1 MNWRE
6 VEFGIFPSSQRR
18 GGCGINKSRE
28 ATEEAAD
35 GREARARQR
44 EAVIV
49 VSSAKCLELNSFA
62 ELTTPAAPIS
72 ERIHFIDGASTPP
85 LRGGEHPELN
95 VSPIFTNR
103 PYSGIF
109 PCFLGG
115 LESRLVSS
123 IRKAEMSFLRV
134 YFGSMISSMK
144 PCSAAMYGFANF
156 SRNSSTFSWRFLS
169 ISPAEASSRR

>member
-49 VSSAKCLELNSFA
+49 VSSAKCLGLNNFA

-72 ERIHFIDGASTPP
+72 ERIHFMDGASTPP
-85 LRGGEHPELN
+85 LRGGE
-95 VSPIFTNR
+95 
-103 PYSGIF
+103 YST
-109 PCFLGG
+109 
-115 LESRLVSS
+115 
-123 IRKAEMSFLRV
+123 A
-134 YFGSMISSMK
+134 
-144 PCSAAMYGFANF
+144 
-156 SRNSSTFSWRFLS
+156 FLS
-169 ISPAEASSRR
+169 IATSFTP

>member
-49 VSSAKCLELNSFA
+49 VSSAKCLGMNSFA

-72 ERIHFIDGASTPP
+72 ERIHLIDGASTPP
-85 LRGGEHPELN
+85 LRGGE
-95 VSPIFTNR
+95 
-103 PYSGIF
+103 Y
-109 PCFLGG
+109 
-115 LESRLVSS
+115 
-123 IRKAEMSFLRV
+123 
-134 YFGSMISSMK
+134 
-144 PCSAAMYGFANF
+144 SAA
-156 SRNSSTFSWRFLS
+156 FLS
-169 ISPAEASSRR
+169 IAKFIHTLDRPPPPAHSSFRMGFSASC

>member
-49 VSSAKCLELNSFA
+49 ISSAKCLGLNSFA

-72 ERIHFIDGASTPP
+72 ERIHFMDGASTPP
-85 LRGGEHPELN
+85 LREGE
-95 VSPIFTNR
+95 
-103 PYSGIF
+103 Y
-109 PCFLGG
+109 
-115 LESRLVSS
+115 
-123 IRKAEMSFLRV
+123 
-134 YFGSMISSMK
+134 
-144 PCSAAMYGFANF
+144 SAAFLFIAHSFTPCMTAGDLANCGIG
-156 SRNSSTFSWRFLS
+156 RQ
-169 ISPAEASSRR
+169 SSRPPLQCLARCMAKKKALRRGTGRALKRFSPRCFSPSRTRAARP

>member
-49 VSSAKCLELNSFA
+49 VSSAKCLGLNNFA

-72 ERIHFIDGASTPP
+72 ERIHFMDGAST
-85 LRGGEHPELN
+85 LLCEEGNIYRISQQFIHTL
-95 VSPIFTNR
+95 IDR
-103 PYSGIF
+103 RYS
-109 PCFLGG
+109 
-115 LESRLVSS
+115 S
-123 IRKAEMSFLRV
+123 
-134 YFGSMISSMK
+134 
-144 PCSAAMYGFANF
+144 
-156 SRNSSTFSWRFLS
+156 NS
-169 ISPAEASSRR
+169 

>member
-49 VSSAKCLELNSFA
+49 VSSAKCLGLNNFA

-72 ERIHFIDGASTPP
+72 ERIHFINGASTAP
-85 LRGGEHPELN
+85 LRGGE
-95 VSPIFTNR
+95 
-103 PYSGIF
+103 Y
-109 PCFLGG
+109 
-115 LESRLVSS
+115 
-123 IRKAEMSFLRV
+123 
-134 YFGSMISSMK
+134 
-144 PCSAAMYGFANF
+144 SAAFPSIPNSFHTFCDRRQTLQLFYCLLGARRMYLVCCMKAF
-156 SRNSSTFSWRFLS
+156 R
-169 ISPAEASSRR
+169 